1 MKVNTDE
8 MRNCSKAISALAAEY
23 QGKITELY
31 NKFINLPETKEWTGG
46 RAQDYVKMVL
56 LDKPDLMSVGDGIKS
71 FSKLINESANIFDST
86 ITKAKK
92 GEE

>member
-46 RAQDYVKMVL
+46 RAQD
-56 LDKPDLMSVGDGIKS
+56 
-71 FSKLINESANIFDST
+71 
-86 ITKAKK
+86 
-92 GEE
+92 